1 MYKPN
6 VFSLQNYLIASF
18 LRVKLMDLILSN
30 FLNYCALNYV
40 EQMGQKEIELVL
52 QIYLFVHASI
62 VHARM
67 RAAVYTS
74 TLRDII
80 IQIRVFDRIHH
91 RRRYASENGFVG
103 HVFLDS
109 QQSVITS
116 GASKTLSCE
125 LRQSENKLPHI
136 KVYEQVRK

>member
-40 EQMGQKEIELVL
+40 EQIGQKEIELVL

-67 RAAVYTS
+67 RAAVCTS
-74 TLRDII
+74 T
-80 IQIRVFDRIHH
+80 
-91 RRRYASENGFVG
+91 
-103 HVFLDS
+103 
-109 QQSVITS
+109 
-116 GASKTLSCE
+116 
-125 LRQSENKLPHI
+125 
-136 KVYEQVRK
+136 